1 MPAPSSDGEWASER
15 DGDWTVPHYSSSDH
29 PRDYPLLA
37 QGPYHQPLT
46 TQSITYY
53 MAEIRD
59 VSLKHDVPCIAWNLT
74 SDDHLE
80 IDGDG
85 VWPGQLAVLL
95 PPPLHHERHVEA
107 EQEGDGHARA
117 LCAAP
122 PAGVGGGY
130 KRGSDTDNWI
140 CTRDHP
146 SIAHQRFALS
156 GLLV

>member
-1 MPAPSSDGEWASER
+1 M
-15 DGDWTVPHYSSSDH
+15 
-29 PRDYPLLA
+29 
-37 QGPYHQPLT
+37 
-46 TQSITYY
+46 
-53 MAEIRD
+53 
-59 VSLKHDVPCIAWNLT
+59 KHNVPCIAWNLT

-95 PPPLHHERHVEA
+95 PPPLDHERHVEA
-107 EQEGDGHARA
+107 KQEGDGHARA

-130 KRGSDTDNWI
+130 KEGSDTDNWI

-146 SIAHQRFALS
+146 SIAHQRFALLVVGIS
-156 GLLV
+156 KLFPEKNTTQFLLQHFPLVKVNHIAVIYDNGK

>member
-1 MPAPSSDGEWASER
+1 MPAPSYDGKWASER

-29 PRDYPLLA
+29 PRDHPLLA

-46 TQSITYY
+46 TQSITWQKFV
-53 MAEIRD
+53 D
-59 VSLKHDVPCIAWNLT
+59 LT

-85 VWPGQLAVLL
+85 VRPGQLAVLL
-95 PPPLHHERHVEA
+95 PPPLHHERHIEA

-117 LCAAP
+117 LCATP
-122 PAGVGGGY
+122 PAGVGGIGY

-146 SIAHQRFALS
+146 SIAQQRFALS